1 MIFLDLTVL
10 YHESIPSRIYLAMLR
25 KSGFIPKK
33 IIHLKFCRGRKYK
46 LIKKIIGENFANKI
60 LKYKNKEK
68 EDEKIANMFLETFDL
83 SYNSLEFDIQEYTKN
98 YETIEI
104 QSLDDINLI
113 KILKIQTCKTF
124 LFTGGGILKKK
135 ILSIENS
142 KFIHIHPGV
151 VPDIKGANGLFWSY
165 LLRGKSGYSCF
176 YMNDGIDT
184 GDILH
189 IDEYDI
195 HKYTKKILIKYTK
208 EKIYKCLL
216 AYYDPL
222 LRANT
227 LLNLINKSIKDNKQ
241 LNDLEFIKQNSE
253 NGRTYFV
260 MHNKLRDFTIDKMI
274 KEMSM

>member
-1 MIFLDLTVL
+1 MTFLDLTVL
-10 YHESIPSRIYLAMLR
+10 YHDSMPSRIYLAMLK
-25 KSGFIPKK
+25 KSGFVPKK
-33 IIHLKFCRGRKYK
+33 IIHLKFCRGKKYN

-68 EDEKIANMFLETFDL
+68 EDKKIANMFLEIFGL
-83 SYNSLEFDIQEYTKN
+83 SYNSIEFDIQGYTKY
-98 YETIEI
+98 YELIEI

-113 KILKIQTCKTF
+113 NNLKIQTCKTF

-189 IDEYDI
+189 IDEYNI
-195 HKYTKKILIKYTK
+195 HKYTKDILIKYTK
-208 EKIYKCLL
+208 EEIYKYLL
-216 AYYDPL
+216 SYYDPL

-227 LLNLINKSIKDNKQ
+227 LLNLIDESIKNNKQ
-241 LNDLEFIKQNSE
+241 LNNLEFRKQDPK

-260 MHNKLRDFTIDKMI
+260 MHNKLRDFTISRMI
-274 KEMSM
+274 KEMID